1 MAIIESLQLKP
12 SLPAPTSVRTPA
24 KPVHPRDEVHVPRY
38 LRDVYTWA
46 YLDPRNVRLLDREWI
61 VDVILWAKIAVFAKP
76 PSKTSSRGVRF
87 CCRPRYTAISC
98 PPWRGKPGPRDN
110 ST

>member
-61 VDVILWAKIAVFAKP
+61 VDVILWAQNRRLRKAAFEDI
-76 PSKTSSRGVRF
+76 
-87 CCRPRYTAISC
+87 
-98 PPWRGKPGPRDN
+98 KPGGKVLLPASVYGDFVPPLARQTGP
-110 ST
+110 SG